1 MPGPFDELER
11 EAENLEKQSKG
22 EFNRKNF
29 VSAVNLLKEAQE
41 IYSKLGFQ
49 GKVDMI
55 KKRIAQLMNVV
66 KHQKQ
71 STDIKAQN
79 EEILQQRV
87 DKVLKEK
94 ERFSNQKLVEQRAL
108 SPEMKKNLEK
118 IDLLLEKAKKEEKL
132 GNYSRVIKRYEF
144 IIELYKSIPKED
156 INFSN
161 EITEIKK
168 KLTALHSK

>member
-29 VSAVNLLKEAQE
+29 LSAINILKEAQE
-41 IYSKLGFQ
+41 IYSKLGFH
-49 GKVDMI
+49 GKIDMI
-55 KKRIAQLMNVV
+55 KKRIAQLMNVI

-71 STDIKAQN
+71 STDMKAQN

-94 ERFSNQKLVEQRAL
+94 ESLSNQKLVEQGTL
-108 SPEMKKNLEK
+108 SPEIKKNLEK

-132 GNYSRVIKRYEF
+132 GNYSRVIKRYQF
-144 IIELYKSIPKED
+144 IIELYKSIPKEVM
-156 INFSN
+156 NCSN
-161 EITEIKK
+161 EITEIEK
-168 KLTALHSK
+168 KLTALQSK

>member
-29 VSAVNLLKEAQE
+29 VKAVNLLKEAQE

-71 STDIKAQN
+71 NTDIKTQN
-79 EEILQQRV
+79 EEIFQRRV

-132 GNYSRVIKRYEF
+132 GNYSRVTKRYEL
-144 IIELYKSIPKED
+144 IIELYKSIPKEVM
-156 INFSN
+156 NYSN
-161 EITEIKK
+161 EVTEIEK